1 MMVLKDIV
9 KSLLCLTAIYI
20 PPLIRHSIAG
30 SHTTSVAQIPLRT
43 LHKTL
48 RGYMTEK
55 IQCSLYGETMAV
67 HCNSNVKCS
76 VMLSN
81 ILMAFLRTV
90 TTLTVLLLCCY
101 TYSLLTHPQLSQE
114 PKSIW
119 YEWTDCMTKCWVH
132 HRVVH
137 THTTHLL
144 TLATV
149 LQSLGSH
156 PTENTAIVLI

>member
-90 TTLTVLLLCCY
+90 TTLTVLLN
-101 TYSLLTHPQLSQE
+101 
-114 PKSIW
+114 K
-119 YEWTDCMTKCWVH
+119 
-132 HRVVH
+132 R
-137 THTTHLL
+137 
-144 TLATV
+144 
-149 LQSLGSH
+149 
-156 PTENTAIVLI
+156 